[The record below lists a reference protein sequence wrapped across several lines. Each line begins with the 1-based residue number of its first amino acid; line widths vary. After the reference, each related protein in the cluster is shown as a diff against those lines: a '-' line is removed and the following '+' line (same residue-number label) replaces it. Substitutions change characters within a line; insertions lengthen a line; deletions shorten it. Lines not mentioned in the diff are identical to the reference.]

1 MRLDLLAV
9 WEWDVLVMWR
19 RKDSDK
25 KQHEESVLTNLFDE
39 HFARKIVLRTACS
52 FVLHTSMHEL
62 HARVIGKTFAD
73 SLYNNLPTFW

>member
-1 MRLDLLAV
+1 
-9 WEWDVLVMWR
+9 
-19 RKDSDK
+19 
-25 KQHEESVLTNLFDE
+25 VLTNLFDE

-73 SLYNNLPTFW
+73 SLQ